1 MYIRF
6 YENENDDYEHSKF
19 IHSINLKD
27 DYSEYIKTMK
37 AVDSILIDGF
47 YYDLDFITFKPAEND
62 DYVNCIDVYV
72 KIP

>member
-37 AVDSILIDGF
+37 LLIA
-47 YYDLDFITFKPAEND
+47 Y
-62 DYVNCIDVYV
+62 
-72 KIP
+72 